1 MINLS
6 QKLSQKKSKLKKA
19 ILIFSLG
26 FFFNPNLFSQSD
38 NSYEN
43 INFFPPLLSGIWQN
57 ESRYVILDSN
67 YVSKLSL
74 DGENFID
81 AKIPQIILRTF
92 YRYYNDRAAESHLYT
107 QENSRDVNSA
117 TQKCA
122 AEEIQIS
129 FVPLTDAVYP
139 ENYNL
144 PVQKE
149 NNEIIYAEDLPSG
162 AWNLKIKY
170 PNDKTIYQVP
180 VCVIGNKMYLNFAI
194 KLKNSDSENS
204 LVLSENQQNNPQVSE
219 NSSVLSENQQ
229 NNQENPQNQ
238 QILEK
243 NVLNGFWQ
251 DCGIANGILIC
262 PPTNKTELLSY
273 YVDDDKIYKIRYWQ
287 TDMEFDASAKAN
299 FSDDNKT
306 FYVPKHIKIADKTF
320 TCTLGRRTKIRNIE
334 KSNSFEQNCTFN
346 SILIQKTYFDE
357 ENQQE
362 SILTTQDSTICAF
375 GDAYLTLTD
384 GTRSIEE
391 IIANQNSQ
399 KKPAAPPVFPPKG
412 ILEFDWSI
420 IERPPSDYNR
430 RNLDLGK

>member
-81 AKIPQIILRTF
+81 AKIPQIVLRTF

-170 PNDKTIYQVP
+170 PNDKTIYNVP
-180 VCVIGNKMYLNFAI
+180 VCVIGDKMYLNFAI

-204 LVLSENQQNNPQVSE
+204 LVLSKNQQNNPQVSE

-238 QILEK
+238 QIFEK

>member
-180 VCVIGNKMYLNFAI
+180 VCVIGDKMYLNFAI

-219 NSSVLSENQQ
+219 NSENQQ

-273 YVDDDKIYKIRYWQ
+273 YVNDGSIYKIRYWQ
-287 TDMEFDASAKAN
+287 TDMEYDSGAKAS

-306 FYVPKHIKIADKTF
+306 FYVPKHIKFTDKTF

-334 KSNSFEQNCTFN
+334 KSNSFGQTCTFN

-362 SILTTQDSTICAF
+362 SIFTTQDSTICAF

-399 KKPAAPPVFPPKG
+399 KKPAAPPLFPPKG

>member
-19 ILIFSLG
+19 ILIFSQV
-26 FFFNPNLFSQSD
+26 FFLSQNLFSQSD

-43 INFFPPLLSGIWQN
+43 TNFFPPLLSGIWQN

-67 YVSKLSL
+67 YVSKISP
-74 DGENFID
+74 DGENFMD
-81 AKIPQIILRTF
+81 AKIPQIVLRTF

-107 QENSRDVNSA
+107 QENSRDVNVA
-117 TQKCA
+117 TQKSA

-139 ENYNL
+139 KNYNL

-149 NNEIIYAEDLPSG
+149 NNKIIYAEDLPSG

-170 PNDKTIYQVP
+170 PNDKTIYNVP
-180 VCVIGNKMYLNFAI
+180 VCVIGDKMYLNFAI
-194 KLKNSDSENS
+194 KLKDSDSKNS
-204 LVLSENQQNNPQVSE
+204 SVLSENPQNNFE
-219 NSSVLSENQQ
+219 NSSVLSANQQ

-251 DCGIANGILIC
+251 DYGIANGILIC
-262 PPTNKTELLSY
+262 PPTNKRELLSY

-287 TDMEFDASAKAN
+287 TDMEFDSGAKAS

-320 TCTLGRRTKIRNIE
+320 TCTLGRRTKIRNLE
-334 KSNSFEQNCTFN
+334 KASSFEKKCTFN
-346 SILIQKTYFDE
+346 SILIQKTSLNE

-362 SILTTQDSTICAF
+362 STYTTQDATICAF

-384 GTRSIEE
+384 GTRTIEE

-399 KKPAAPPVFPPKG
+399 KKPAAPPLFPPKG